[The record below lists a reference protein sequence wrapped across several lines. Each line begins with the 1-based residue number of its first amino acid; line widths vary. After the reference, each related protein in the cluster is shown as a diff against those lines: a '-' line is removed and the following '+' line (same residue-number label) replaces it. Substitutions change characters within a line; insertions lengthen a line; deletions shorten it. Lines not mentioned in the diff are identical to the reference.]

1 MVVADNNEAFAA
13 SLREV
18 LERNDEYSVVGVSG
32 DGEEAVRL
40 VQKHEADILVMDP
53 MLTQLDGIGVLNRL
67 EKGNVH
73 RLVMAVSS
81 FSSAYLMQQMSEKG
95 VACFMLK
102 PCNLEAIVQ
111 NLNTLRLSAGR
122 GGKNIPGMYRQNAV
136 ETLVTNVIHEIG
148 VPAHIKGYQYRGM
161 LLLWR

>member
-1 MVVADNNEAFAA
+1 MKTILRVVVADNNEAFAA

-73 RLVMAVSS
+73 PLVMAVSGATVTRPKEPTTVWTI
-81 FSSAYLMQQMSEKG
+81 SAATYL
-95 VACFMLK
+95 
-102 PCNLEAIVQ
+102 
-111 NLNTLRLSAGR
+111 
-122 GGKNIPGMYRQNAV
+122 
-136 ETLVTNVIHEIG
+136 
-148 VPAHIKGYQYRGM
+148 
-161 LLLWR
+161 